1 MSHIGFGKCDLSE
14 GEGHSAS
21 PTSLFPVASGAPW
34 IVPARRLVWYAIDL
48 LYVTGVRSSMVFIET
63 DSFNKAITAL
73 MPDEAY
79 ARLQQALVDDPELG
93 DLIPGTGGMRKVRW
107 TLGRKGK
114 RGGARVIY
122 FWRDRAEQIIF
133 LMVYG
138 KGVKTYLTVGEKR
151 QLKQA
156 AEALK

>member
-1 MSHIGFGKCDLSE
+1 
-14 GEGHSAS
+14 
-21 PTSLFPVASGAPW
+21 
-34 IVPARRLVWYAIDL
+34 
-48 LYVTGVRSSMVFIET
+48 MVFIET

-73 MPDEAY
+73 MPDEDY

-107 TLGRKGK
+107 TLGGKGK

-122 FWRDRAEQIIF
+122 FWRDRAAQIIF

-138 KGVKTYLTVGEKR
+138 KGVKTNLTAGEKR